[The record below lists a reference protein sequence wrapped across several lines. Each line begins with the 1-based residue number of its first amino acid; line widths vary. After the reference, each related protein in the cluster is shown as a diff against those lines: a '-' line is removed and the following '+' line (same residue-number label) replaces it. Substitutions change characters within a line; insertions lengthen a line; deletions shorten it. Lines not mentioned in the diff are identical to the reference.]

1 MMPVTGT
8 LLLAAVASVIIMASV
23 QVPLSAAG
31 PGGPC
36 VGRVTRFVCAHCTS
50 TGELSHRG
58 MFLNRASVNRHIAA
72 TKPCREAKLGI
83 LEIQVEARA
92 GDVMAGGGGAA
103 GPAPDVR
110 HQPAGDV
117 LAEILTRKLIPCRM
131 LIMYEH
137 WLSSGLVSLAVC
149 IRFTVR
155 ILRLCTFFRNVL
167 YAHIPAYT
175 SIYQHIPAYTGIYWH
190 VLGIYL
196 HILSISVHTFIYWRI
211 LSTYYHI
218 LSIYTNIQS
227 I

>member
-36 VGRVTRFVCAHCTS
+36 VGRVTLFVCAHCTS
-50 TGELSHRG
+50 TGELSHRC

-83 LEIQVEARA
+83 REIQVEARA

-103 GPAPDVR
+103 GPARAPDVR
-110 HQPAGDV
+110 HQPA
-117 LAEILTRKLIPCRM
+117 EILTRTLIPCRM
-131 LIMYEH
+131 LIRYEH

-175 SIYQHIPAYTGIYWH
+175 SIYQHIPAYT
-190 VLGIYL
+190 
-196 HILSISVHTFIYWRI
+196 SI
-211 LSTYYHI
+211 
-218 LSIYTNIQS
+218 
-227 I
+227 